1 MSASPLLRF
10 HHQFT
15 NAPERFGLSD
25 VLGQKAV
32 LNEFLL
38 KPGSANAMRL
48 KVVLKS
54 QDACSQY
61 LGRPPRR
68 SVASIA
74 SGRIASSVA

>member
-61 LGRPPRR
+61 LDARRGSPSPVLPRAGSRPQ
-68 SVASIA
+68 
-74 SGRIASSVA
+74 